1 MTEERCEHQP
11 PNPAESYCE
20 YGPHPHPPSERAHPH
35 AEPAPWAAGPTA
47 EPAPA
52 RSEAV
57 DQEPGGG
64 AVLADR
70 AGGYGRMANRPGEYG
85 RGRDRAGDTGRLPAA
100 GWPQAAKSGRIA
112 DPHPITWPEP
122 ANKETPAAQREPFTW
137 PAPGVEVGPAAFGG
151 PVDSAPLAD
160 VTRFPALPSGPAP
173 GAEPDPVAARGAGR
187 EASGRRFSAVDGLR
201 GAAVLAVLLHDTG
214 MGGPYFSWTGVGTDV
229 LLVLTGFLTVLPLLR
244 RATATGRTS
253 VVGFLARRAKRL
265 IPALLVSLTMT
276 LTVCWALGSPR
287 IVRDL
292 ARRVPSVLLGDGG
305 WAGWVHG
312 RPLGAVPTMDSP
324 LAPLWLWDIT
334 ARSVLTW
341 SLLLACLCLPARR
354 RLAAVTLVAAL
365 LAGAATVAAACGA
378 LPGLGVV
385 TGMQTL
391 ALPAGAGAACLVH
404 LAERGG
410 RAVSR
415 PAAVLLTATGLAA
428 AAALAVSAVLRGGG
442 QGDSRYVVAA
452 VLGAALL
459 TAVLSSDRGPL
470 ARLLSGDLLTEIG
483 RMSYSLFLLHLPVY
497 WLLRRGQPGLGPLG
511 LFLVGGVVTWFLS
524 LLVHYL
530 LVERL
535 AARPWRRGRA
545 SH

>member
-1 MTEERCEHQP
+1 MNEEHDWHQP
-11 PNPAESYCE
+11 PNPAESYWYE
-20 YGPHPHPPSERAHPH
+20 YGPHPHPHPHPHLHPHLHPPSERAHPIT
-35 AEPAPWAAGPTA
+35 W
-47 EPAPA
+47 
-52 RSEAV
+52 
-57 DQEPGGG
+57 
-64 AVLADR
+64 
-70 AGGYGRMANRPGEYG
+70 
-85 RGRDRAGDTGRLPAA
+85 PAA
-100 GWPQAAKSGRIA
+100 GVELGRA
-112 DPHPITWPEP
+112 
-122 ANKETPAAQREPFTW
+122 
-137 PAPGVEVGPAAFGG
+137 GFGG
-151 PVDSAPLAD
+151 PVDGAPLAD
-160 VTRFPALPSGPAP
+160 VTRFPTLLAGPVP
-173 GAEPDPVAARGAGR
+173 GAEPGPVAAQGSGR

-201 GAAVLAVLLHDTG
+201 GAAVLAVLLYDTG
-214 MGGPYFSWTGVGTDV
+214 MGGPYFSWSGAGIDV
-229 LLVLTGFLTVLPLLR
+229 LLVLTGFLTTLPLLR
-244 RATATGRTS
+244 RATATGRTG

-265 IPALLVSLTMT
+265 IPALLVSLAMT
-276 LTVCWALGSPR
+276 LTACWALGSPR
-287 IVRDL
+287 IIRDL
-292 ARRVPSVLLGDGG
+292 ARQVPLVLPGHGG
-305 WAGWVHG
+305 WAEWVHG

-341 SLLLACLCLPARR
+341 SLLLACLCLLARR

-365 LAGAATVAAACGA
+365 LAGAATVAAARGA
-378 LPGLGVV
+378 LPGLGVF

-442 QGDSRYVVAA
+442 QGDNRYVVAA

-470 ARLLSGDLLTEIG
+470 ARLLSGELLTEIG

-497 WLLRRGQPGLGPLG
+497 WLLRRGQPDLSALG

-530 LVERL
+530 LIERL
-535 AARPWRRGRA
+535 AAHPWRRGRA